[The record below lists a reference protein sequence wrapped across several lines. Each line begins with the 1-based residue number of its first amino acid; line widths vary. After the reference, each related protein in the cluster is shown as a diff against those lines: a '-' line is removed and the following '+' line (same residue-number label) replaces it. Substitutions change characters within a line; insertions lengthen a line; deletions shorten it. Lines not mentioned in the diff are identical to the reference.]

1 MKTFEEFG
9 IDLRGRSGI
18 EVKTTC
24 PQCSKDRKKKNYP
37 CLSVNT
43 EQGLWHCWHCEW
55 SGSLGQGEEF
65 KPIRRKVYRKP
76 EYSTPLMLDSRA
88 HEWLKGRGLTEE
100 VIKRARIGS
109 GRIYMPQ
116 VEEEVH
122 AIQFPY
128 FQDGEYINVKF
139 RDFDKNFRM
148 YSGAERVLYGL
159 DDIGEITIIVEGE
172 IDKLSFAAAGHWN
185 CVSVPDGAPAV
196 NTKDYSSKFDFLD
209 SAKDKLDTVKKF
221 ILAVDSDAP
230 GQKLE
235 EELARRL
242 GRERCYRVQWP
253 AGCKDANEVL
263 LKHGRQALIRAIQTA
278 VPYPIK
284 GLFEVFDVSDKVVHI
299 YEHGMPRAESTGWRA
314 LDGLYSV
321 RPGEW
326 TVITGIPS
334 HGKSEWLDA
343 LMVNLAMKAGWS
355 FGVFSPENQPIE
367 FHLRKLVKK
376 VVGKPFDPGPIER
389 MTRVN
394 WMTRSIGLMKNS
406 RLSCRKNLRSIA
418 FWTWPRC
425 LSSAKVSE
433 GSS

>member
-43 EQGLWHCWHCEW
+43 ERGLWHCWHCEW

-76 EYSTPLMLDSRA
+76 EYSTPLMLDPRA

-100 VIKRARIGS
+100 VIERARIGF

-116 VEEEVH
+116 VEEEIH

-128 FQDGEYINVKF
+128 FQDGECINVKF

-185 CVSVPDGAPAV
+185 CVSVPDGAPVV
-196 NTKDYSSKFDFLD
+196 NAKDYSTCVSEIWAHERQTDD
-209 SAKDKLDTVKKF
+209 S
-221 ILAVDSDAP
+221 
-230 GQKLE
+230 
-235 EELARRL
+235 
-242 GRERCYRVQWP
+242 
-253 AGCKDANEVL
+253 
-263 LKHGRQALIRAIQTA
+263 
-278 VPYPIK
+278 
-284 GLFEVFDVSDKVVHI
+284 
-299 YEHGMPRAESTGWRA
+299 
-314 LDGLYSV
+314 
-321 RPGEW
+321 
-326 TVITGIPS
+326 
-334 HGKSEWLDA
+334 
-343 LMVNLAMKAGWS
+343 
-355 FGVFSPENQPIE
+355 
-367 FHLRKLVKK
+367 
-376 VVGKPFDPGPIER
+376 
-389 MTRVN
+389 
-394 WMTRSIGLMKNS
+394 
-406 RLSCRKNLRSIA
+406 NLRV
-418 FWTWPRC
+418 FNKLR
-425 LSSAKVSE
+425 L
-433 GSS
+433 